1 MSDILKGNRAVKV
14 PASILNEDE
23 AMALYSKET
32 FTFYNM
38 LGFCEQH
45 LKEIASAKNIDL
57 LEYQALFDFK
67 CKKYEKLYFSALRS
81 KMREKIYFDQIK
93 EFSSNYSDGIF
104 HPYNP
109 FLQKYNG
116 AYLRNYQLFD

>member
-1 MSDILKGNRAVKV
+1 MSDLLKGNRAVKV
-14 PASILNEDE
+14 PAGLLNEHLFL
-23 AMALYSKET
+23 ALDSKET
-32 FTFYNM
+32 YTFYNM
-38 LGFCEQH
+38 VGFCEDH
-45 LKEIASAKNIDL
+45 LKEVAAAKNIDL

-67 CKKYEKLYFSALRS
+67 CKKYEKLFFAAIRG
-81 KMREKIYFDQIK
+81 KMREKIYYDQIK
-93 EFSSNYSDGIF
+93 EFSSNYSDGIY